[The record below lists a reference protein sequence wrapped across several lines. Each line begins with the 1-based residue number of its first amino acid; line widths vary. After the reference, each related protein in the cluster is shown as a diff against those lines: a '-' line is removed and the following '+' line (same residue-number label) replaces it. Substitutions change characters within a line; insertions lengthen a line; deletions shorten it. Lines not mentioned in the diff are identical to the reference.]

1 MAMADGYGKCA
12 HSSAIAISHQR
23 SAIDTDSDRD
33 SERSEKVRVLVLATT
48 TGYQTRAFGDA
59 AERLGVQLVFATDR
73 CHLIDDPWQDH
84 AIPIRF
90 HDEDASVAAI
100 VDAAAA
106 APVDGILAVG
116 DRPTAI
122 AARVAE
128 AFELPWHTTGAS
140 AVARHKLLTRERL
153 R

>member
-59 AERLGVQLVFATDR
+59 AEQLGVELVFATDR
-73 CHLIDDPWQDH
+73 CHLIDDPWQDG
-84 AIPIRF
+84 AIAIRF
-90 HDEDASVAAI
+90 YDTDGSRAAT
-100 VDAAAA
+100 VDAARGRTF
-106 APVDGILAVG
+106 DWGTAV
-116 DRPTAI
+116 
-122 AARVAE
+122 
-128 AFELPWHTTGAS
+128 
-140 AVARHKLLTRERL
+140 
-153 R
+153 